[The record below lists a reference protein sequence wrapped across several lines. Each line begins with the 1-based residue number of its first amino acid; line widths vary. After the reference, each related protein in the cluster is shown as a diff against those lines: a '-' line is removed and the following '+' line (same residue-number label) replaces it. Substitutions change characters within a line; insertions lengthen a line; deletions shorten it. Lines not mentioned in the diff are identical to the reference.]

1 VINTVKNYE
10 HEMGHDPHSIGMT
23 YLFLSPLSKPNEPL
37 WSSPADSISPGFDDN
52 LGEGRL
58 SLDPPANDG
67 SKVVLLDTDHF
78 SPFSS
83 SALWVWKAFL
93 RGHHPI
99 LSDLGILSGV
109 FRRVR
114 PKACRPSIRWSRRD
128 EPLGDARGYAER
140 IGLVTLQPRPEQI
153 STEFVVADPGK
164 EYLILQPSEM
174 AEQFTIARS
183 PGRYAVE
190 WHILVSRETVPC
202 ALLTTPDDSKI
213 TMSAPTASAGPV
225 VLHLLRIAS

>member
-1 VINTVKNYE
+1 
-10 HEMGHDPHSIGMT
+10 MGHDPHSIGMT
-23 YLFLSPLSKPNEPL
+23 YLFLWPLSKPNEPL

-109 FRRVR
+109 PPSPSEGMPSFDSLEPPRRAIGGRSWLCRADRSRHLAATARANLHRVR
-114 PKACRPSIRWSRRD
+114 RGRPRQGVPDLAAQRNGRTVHDRPVSWPLRSRVAHLG
-128 EPLGDARGYAER
+128 EP
-140 IGLVTLQPRPEQI
+140 
-153 STEFVVADPGK
+153 
-164 EYLILQPSEM
+164 
-174 AEQFTIARS
+174 
-183 PGRYAVE
+183 
-190 WHILVSRETVPC
+190 
-202 ALLTTPDDSKI
+202 
-213 TMSAPTASAGPV
+213 
-225 VLHLLRIAS
+225 